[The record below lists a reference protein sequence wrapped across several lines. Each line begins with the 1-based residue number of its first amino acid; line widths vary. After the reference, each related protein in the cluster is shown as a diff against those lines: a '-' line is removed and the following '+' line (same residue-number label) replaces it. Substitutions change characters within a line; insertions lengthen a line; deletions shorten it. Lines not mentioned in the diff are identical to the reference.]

1 MPAVKNRSTATG
13 DSPPPSAQAESG
25 PQDWTSAFFPTCN
38 NDAAVAAA
46 EALAQ
51 SAERVLRLAQALAQ
65 TGRGIDLSGLE
76 HWVGR
81 LTASALDLDPIDGRR
96 LRPALIGLLD
106 GLDRLEHTVTGRA
119 PPERRD

>member
-1 MPAVKNRSTATG
+1 MPAVKNRSPAIAP
-13 DSPPPSAQAESG
+13 SPSPAPAEPG
-25 PQDWTSAFFPTCN
+25 PQDWTRAFFPPCR

-46 EALAQ
+46 ESLAQ
-51 SAERVLRLAQALAQ
+51 SAERMLRLAQALAQ
-65 TGRGIDLSGLE
+65 TGRRIELSGLE

-106 GLDRLEHTVTGRA
+106 GLDRLEHTITNRA

>member
-1 MPAVKNRSTATG
+1 MPAVKNRSPAIG
-13 DSPPPSAQAESG
+13 PSPPLSAPAEPG
-25 PQDWTSAFFPTCN
+25 PQDWTSAFFPACN

-51 SAERVLRLAQALAQ
+51 SAERILQFAQALAQ
-65 TGRGIDLSGLE
+65 TGRSIELSGLE

-119 PPERRD
+119 PPE

>member
-1 MPAVKNRSTATG
+1 MPAVKNRSPAIG
-13 DSPPPSAQAESG
+13 PSPPPAPAESG
-25 PQDWTSAFFPTCN
+25 PQDWTSAFFPPCH

-51 SAERVLRLAQALAQ
+51 LTERILRLAQALTQ
-65 TGRGIDLSGLE
+65 TGRSIELSGLE

-81 LTASALDLDPIDGRR
+81 LTACALDLDPIDGRR

-106 GLDRLEHTVTGRA
+106 GLDRLEHAVTNRA